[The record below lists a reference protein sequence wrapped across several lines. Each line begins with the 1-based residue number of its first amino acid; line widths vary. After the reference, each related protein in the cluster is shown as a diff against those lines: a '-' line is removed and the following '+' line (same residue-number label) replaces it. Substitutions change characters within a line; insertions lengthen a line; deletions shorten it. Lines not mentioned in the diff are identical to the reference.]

1 MRYNTV
7 PTTTTIISSSSS
19 SSSKTVVATAAT
31 KLTPIIVGEKV
42 TVELGVI
49 VRLGVTVRESDSY
62 ECTCTLH
69 VSVPK
74 LLVIKIPGVV
84 VT

>member
-7 PTTTTIISSSSS
+7 PTTATITSSS
-19 SSSKTVVATAAT
+19 SSSKTAAA
-31 KLTPIIVGEKV
+31 KLTPPIIVGEKV
-42 TVELGVI
+42 TIELGVI

-69 VSVPK
+69 VSVPE
-74 LLVIKIPGVV
+74 LLVIKIPAVV